1 MSKTKIIVLLLF
13 VYAFAFLCE
22 TTLAE
27 SGKNRENDFLLRNG
41 TQAYVDFCT
50 GFYLMLDRRW
60 EEAIVFLEKTLQ
72 SNPNAEKIHNYLAT
86 CYFQLN
92 KKEKALFH
100 IEKIAQLKPDD
111 FSIHYTLG
119 NIYASEG
126 NEKGAISEYERADS
140 SVMDGVDKVF
150 VSDMLHRLA
159 NSYIK
164 NGDIENATNVYKKIL
179 DLELTDEPVK
189 IHFKLGQ
196 IYVEAKKINE
206 AINEFIK
213 AREVSPH
220 SEPII
225 FYLALCYEEL
235 EDYDNAIAV
244 FESFIEY
251 DSDAWLTRINL
262 SNIYEK
268 IKQYEKAELERE
280 KVFGILK
287 ESVSKGSKS
296 LGEYTTLSQIF
307 QRKGKDKEA
316 IETLKTAISIV
327 INNKDD
333 EALKEVRFM
342 LANLYYEM
350 NDHKN
355 AVEELEKVLQMDP
368 DYHQANN
375 FLGYFFIEKGEQLDE
390 ALSLI
395 EKALSI
401 EPENGAYLDSLGWAY
416 YKLAE
421 EEDGGKIMLALQK
434 LIEASKFAED
444 PEIMG
449 HIGDVYYSLGF
460 WERAQIQWETAL
472 KLWEKSVSEASPHL
486 KHKTARELK
495 AGKVVQNKLEKL
507 QYLKMVE
514 NSTEKLESGE
524 RVVRNHIK

>member
-27 SGKNRENDFLLRNG
+27 SRKNRENDFLLRNG

-196 IYVEAKKINE
+196 IYVEAKK
-206 AINEFIK
+206 
-213 AREVSPH
+213 
-220 SEPII
+220 
-225 FYLALCYEEL
+225 LM
-235 EDYDNAIAV
+235 
-244 FESFIEY
+244 
-251 DSDAWLTRINL
+251 
-262 SNIYEK
+262 
-268 IKQYEKAELERE
+268 KQ
-280 KVFGILK
+280 
-287 ESVSKGSKS
+287 
-296 LGEYTTLSQIF
+296 
-307 QRKGKDKEA
+307 
-316 IETLKTAISIV
+316 
-327 INNKDD
+327 
-333 EALKEVRFM
+333 
-342 LANLYYEM
+342 
-350 NDHKN
+350 
-355 AVEELEKVLQMDP
+355 
-368 DYHQANN
+368 
-375 FLGYFFIEKGEQLDE
+375 
-390 ALSLI
+390 
-395 EKALSI
+395 
-401 EPENGAYLDSLGWAY
+401 
-416 YKLAE
+416 
-421 EEDGGKIMLALQK
+421 
-434 LIEASKFAED
+434 
-444 PEIMG
+444 
-449 HIGDVYYSLGF
+449 
-460 WERAQIQWETAL
+460 
-472 KLWEKSVSEASPHL
+472 
-486 KHKTARELK
+486 
-495 AGKVVQNKLEKL
+495 
-507 QYLKMVE
+507 
-514 NSTEKLESGE
+514 
-524 RVVRNHIK
+524 